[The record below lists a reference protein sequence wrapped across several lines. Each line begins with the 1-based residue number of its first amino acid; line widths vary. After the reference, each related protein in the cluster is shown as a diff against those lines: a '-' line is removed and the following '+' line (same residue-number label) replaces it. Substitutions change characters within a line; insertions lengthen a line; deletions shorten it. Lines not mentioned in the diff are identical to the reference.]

1 MKTKIV
7 KIGNSR
13 GIRIPKPLIAQAGI
27 QDEVEISLEDN
38 RLVIIPAGHP
48 RSDWA
53 EAFRAMA
60 SRGDDSLLDNVGAMG
75 TIWDEEEWKWK

>member
-27 QDEVEISLEDN
+27 QEEVEISLEEN
-38 RLVIIPAGHP
+38 RLVITPAGHP

-53 EAFRAMA
+53 
-60 SRGDDSLLDNVGAMG
+60 
-75 TIWDEEEWKWK
+75 

>member
-13 GIRIPKPLIAQAGI
+13 GIRIPKPLIAQAGL
-27 QDEVEISLEDN
+27 QEEVEISVEEN
-38 RLVIIPAGHP
+38 RLVIAPAGHP

-60 SRGDDSLLDNVGAMG
+60 SKGDDSLLDDAGAKAG
-75 TIWDEEEWKWK
+75 KWDEEEWEWK